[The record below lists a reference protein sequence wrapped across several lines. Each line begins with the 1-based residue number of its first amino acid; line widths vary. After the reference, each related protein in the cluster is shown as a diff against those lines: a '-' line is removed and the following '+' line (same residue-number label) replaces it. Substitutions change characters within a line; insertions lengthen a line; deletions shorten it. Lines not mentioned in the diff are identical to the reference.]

1 MKKTFAF
8 NKFWVLSLL
17 LFIGSS
23 INSQNAYLKGFL
35 FDQESAEPLAFAY
48 VMIKEIGSVTL
59 TNDEGFFAFTLKPG
73 TYTLMAFMIGYDT
86 LKEKITLKAGE
97 VVTKR
102 LVLRPASL
110 KLKTVT
116 ITTTRQQAL
125 QEARTSMFRI
135 SPTQIKHLPSIG
147 KQDIIQYLQTL
158 PGVVSTGDVG
168 GQIFIRG
175 GTPVQTL
182 TLLDGV
188 PIFQYQHSL
197 GLFSVFQSDIIRSVT
212 LYTGG
217 FNAEYGGRLSAVL
230 DIKSLEPR
238 KRFNGGVAINPFVSD
253 AWFSLPFNKYGSGIV
268 FGGQISRLDVVAPK
282 VYTSIDSGNLPY
294 RFLDFFGKLTLR
306 SKKGSRVSGFWFNFS
321 DSVGFP
327 DAQYAWK
334 NSGGGVNFVVSP
346 PGTRFLLGGVLG
358 YSKYQSVMAVPNSK
372 PSLSVL
378 SSFLAEIYVQYHG
391 AERRL
396 LQYGVA
402 MQGYSSQL
410 EFYNMFNQRI
420 TYNRN
425 VSELVFYIKARRNWK
440 QKMIF
445 EPGLRLHYYATGGYL
460 LPEPR
465 FSMKYNYSDNL
476 RFKMATGIYTQ
487 SLFTTVSDVEVTQLF
502 VGFLNLPEG
511 TLLWQGQPIKTNL
524 QSSFHAIAG
533 VEWEPVQNLDVN
545 VETFYKK
552 FFRLFSVNRYKMFP
566 TDPDYIVEDGY
577 ATGFDIMLSYR
588 VNRLWAQASYV
599 FTYVIRNDGIREYFP
614 WFDRRHYANLLVS
627 YEAGKAKQWMFSA
640 RWMFGSGLPY
650 TPTAG
655 FYPQYDFPGGI
666 TDDYVTGNFDVGI
679 ILDDKN
685 YNKYRLP
692 PYHRLDLH
700 AEYRFFLSHRS
711 TLISYFS
718 LFNAYNRRNVFYVN
732 RVTGDIVY
740 QLPLIPIVGLKLK
753 FK

>member
-1 MKKTFAF
+1 MLLASF
-8 NKFWVLSLL
+8 NIK
-17 LFIGSS
+17 
-23 INSQNAYLKGFL
+23 SQDAYLKGFI
-35 FDQESAEPLAFAY
+35 FDHETAEPLPFAY
-48 VMIKEIGSVTL
+48 VMIKETGSVTL

-73 TYTLMAFMIGYDT
+73 TYTLLAFLIGYDT
-86 LKEKITLKAGE
+86 LKEKITLKAGQ

-102 LVLRPASL
+102 FTLKPASVR
-110 KLKTVT
+110 LKTVT
-116 ITTTRQQAL
+116 ITTTKQQAL

-135 SPTQIKHLPSIG
+135 TPTQIKSLPSIG
-147 KQDIIQYLQTL
+147 KQDVIQYLQTL

-238 KRFNGGVAINPFVSD
+238 KRMTGGIAINPFVSD
-253 AWFSLPFNKYGSGIV
+253 AWLSLPFNKHGSGIV
-268 FGGQISRLDVVAPK
+268 LGGQLSRLDFIAPK
-282 VYTSIDSGNLPY
+282 VYSFIDSGNLPY
-294 RFLDFFGKLTLR
+294 RFADFFGKVTLR
-306 SKKGSRVSGFWFNFS
+306 SKRGSRVSGFWFNFS

-334 NSGGGVNFVVSP
+334 NSGGGVNFIVSP

-358 YSKYQSVMAVPNSK
+358 YSGYQASMLVPGAK
-372 PSLSVL
+372 PSLSSL
-378 SSFLAEIYVQYHG
+378 SSFIAEIYVQYHG

-402 MQGYSSQL
+402 MQGYSSEL
-410 EFYNMFNQRI
+410 EFYNLFNQRI
-420 TYNRN
+420 TYKRN
-425 VSELVFYIKARRNWK
+425 VSELVVYVKARRNWK
-440 QKMIF
+440 QKLIL
-445 EPGLRLHYYATGGYL
+445 EPGLRFHYYATGGYL

-465 FSMKYNYSDNL
+465 FSMKYNHSEKL
-476 RFKMATGIYTQ
+476 RFKGATGIYTQ
-487 SLFTTVSDVEVTQLF
+487 SLFTTVSDAEITQLF

-511 TLLWQGQPIKTNL
+511 TLTFNGKPIRTNV
-524 QSSFHAIAG
+524 QSAFHAIAG
-533 VEWEPVQNLDVN
+533 AEWEPVNNVQVN
-545 VETFYKK
+545 IESFYKK

-566 TDPDYIVEDGY
+566 TEPDYIVEDGY
-577 ATGFDIMLSYR
+577 AAGFDLMVSYKTD
-588 VNRLWAQASYV
+588 RLWTQASYV
-599 FTYVIRNDGIREYFP
+599 FTYVIRDDGIREYFP
-614 WFDRRHYANLLVS
+614 WFDRRHYANVLVS

-666 TDDYVTGNFDVGI
+666 TDDYVSGTYNVGL
-679 ILDDKN
+679 ILDNKN

-692 PYHRLDLH
+692 PYHRLDVH
-700 AEYRFFLSHRS
+700 VEYRFFLSHRA
-711 TLISYFS
+711 TLVSYFS

-732 RVTGDIVY
+732 RVTGDVVY